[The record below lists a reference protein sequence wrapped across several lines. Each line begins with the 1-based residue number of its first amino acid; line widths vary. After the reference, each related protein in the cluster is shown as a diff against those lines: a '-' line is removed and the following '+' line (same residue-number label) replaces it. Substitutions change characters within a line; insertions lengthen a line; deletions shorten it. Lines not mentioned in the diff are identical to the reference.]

1 MRRVTVNEEIMESI
15 NKKRMTMNRIKFF
28 SLSAKGV
35 LALIAVK
42 LIPFRF
48 TGMKSTDKKTIKVR
62 IHPFAVRRNNR
73 DSKHG

>member
-1 MRRVTVNEEIMESI
+1 VQRATVNEEIMESM

-28 SLSAKGV
+28 SLSAKGA

-48 TGMKSTDKKTIKVR
+48 TGMKSTDKKKFKVR
-62 IHPFAVRRNNR
+62 IHPFAVRRNNG